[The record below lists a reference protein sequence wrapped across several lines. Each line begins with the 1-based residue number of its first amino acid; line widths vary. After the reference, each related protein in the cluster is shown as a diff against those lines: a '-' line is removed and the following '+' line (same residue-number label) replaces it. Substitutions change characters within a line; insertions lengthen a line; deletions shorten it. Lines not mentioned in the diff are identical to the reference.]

1 MPMHPSTNPIKVV
14 SRCRYYLPS
23 QVTTYMYGGVFS
35 GIKRGS
41 SFQLQCTGLN
51 IMVIFVLEIWEGAKQ
66 VKRVGHTAEHR
77 ILGWDVYKIWEC
89 PLI

>member
-1 MPMHPSTNPIKVV
+1 MESKEVQFPTAVHWAKYNGDF
-14 SRCRYYLPS
+14 L
-23 QVTTYMYGGVFS
+23 
-35 GIKRGS
+35 
-41 SFQLQCTGLN
+41 
-51 IMVIFVLEIWEGAKQ
+51 LEIWEGAKQ